1 MIACR
6 KQYSSTLHKV
16 IYKVICFETKRYRR
30 RLSQGQ
36 AMQPQVTNK
45 PVYTKRVLLMSCTA
59 QAMLF
64 RYVQTHSGTQCTS
77 TSAMLATVKGQMKH
91 SIVSVVLAFIISK
104 PILCYMKYTALHA
117 R

>member
-16 IYKVICFETKRYRR
+16 VYKVICFETKRCRR
-30 RLSQGQ
+30 RLSQRQ
-36 AMQPQVTNK
+36 AMQPQVANK
-45 PVYTKRVLLMSCTA
+45 QDTRRVPLMSRTA

-64 RYVQTHSGTQCTS
+64 RYVQTHSGTQHTI
-77 TSAMLATVKGQMKH
+77 TSAMLATVEGQMKH
-91 SIVSVVLAFIISK
+91 SVVPVVLAFISSK